1 MMLPLKIFTCPS
13 RRDRRLDVNHHE
25 TAPMAAIASAP
36 HSLPDAD
43 QEQSGA
49 LSTFRGAIS
58 YATFAIKVSLRDR
71 TVIWLGILFMAMV
84 CVSAYLGW
92 TATRTV
98 DKIYDQAAIALQAEG
113 KEIPPNPVQEISPLS
128 MLRNLTTYI
137 ALLGALVAIVLG
149 GHLITQDRKSGVFP
163 LIASRA
169 VPRIAY
175 ALGKISALAA
185 AIVGVLAVAALV
197 NAIAILVLPSAP
209 VTADTWLRLCAFYGI
224 SALYLFT
231 FGLMAMA
238 SAAWARSESMG
249 LLIPVT
255 VWLAMTFVLPQLSAN
270 INPMAA
276 LNPISSL
283 TGAPSGSFFE
293 TAGPLL
299 APLSLT
305 STYREIAASIL
316 GILPVGLEGLGV
328 MSRTLTLV
336 AADLLMG
343 ATAVSCILLL
353 DATRSDVDE

>member
-1 MMLPLKIFTCPS
+1 MN
-13 RRDRRLDVNHHE
+13 RHE
-25 TAPMAAIASAP
+25 IMPTATIASAP
-36 HSLPDAD
+36 HPISDTD
-43 QEQSGA
+43 QDQPVA
-49 LSTFRGAIS
+49 LSTFRGAVS
-58 YATFAIKVSLRDR
+58 CATFAIKVSFRDR

-92 TATRTV
+92 TATQTI
-98 DKIYDQAAIALQAEG
+98 DKIYAQAIIALQAEG
-113 KEIPPNPVQEISPLS
+113 KEIPSNPVQEISPLS

-169 VPRIAY
+169 VPRLGY
-175 ALGKISALAA
+175 ALGKVSALAI
-185 AIVGVLAVAALV
+185 AIVGTLAVAAVV

-209 VTADTWLRLCAFYGI
+209 VTADTWLGLCAFYGM
-224 SALYLFT
+224 SALFLYT

-238 SAAWARSESMG
+238 SAAWARSEAMG
-249 LLIPVT
+249 LLIPIT

-276 LNPISSL
+276 LNPINSL
-283 TGAPSGSFFE
+283 AEAPSGAFFE
-293 TAGPLL
+293 TIGPLL

-305 STYREIAASIL
+305 STYKEVAASIL
-316 GILPVGLEGLGV
+316 GILPNGLEELGI
-328 MSRTLTLV
+328 MSRTLTLI
-336 AADLLMG
+336 AANILMG